1 MECRRYGFDPCI
13 EKIPWRRKWHP
24 LQYSCLR
31 NPMDRGEAWWAIV
44 HEVTRA
50 GHSLATKP
58 LPWSSII
65 KTVCLTTSIYLT
77 LNSVR
82 EKIVSVLFSFIAQLY
97 HNVWHKRS
105 HTIFFH
111 KFLWKQSPL
120 FIPWSTSRAYSKS
133 VILRKH
139 QAGGEDR
146 NMRH

>member
-1 MECRRYGFDPCI
+1 MECRRYGFDPCV

-44 HEVTRA
+44 HGVTRA
-50 GHSLATKP
+50 GHNLATKP

-97 HNVWHKRS
+97 HNVWHKEAILFS
-105 HTIFFH
+105 FISFCGSKVHYSFH
-111 KFLWKQSPL
+111 E
-120 FIPWSTSRAYSKS
+120 A
-133 VILRKH
+133 H
-139 QAGGEDR
+139 QEPTLSQLSSGNTRLVGKTEI
-146 NMRH
+146 